1 MLDVMERFFSARY
14 QSGTDIPGARM
25 AVAAE

>member
-1 MLDVMERFFSARY
+1 MLDVMERCFSARY
-14 QSGTDIPGARM
+14 QSRTDIPGERL